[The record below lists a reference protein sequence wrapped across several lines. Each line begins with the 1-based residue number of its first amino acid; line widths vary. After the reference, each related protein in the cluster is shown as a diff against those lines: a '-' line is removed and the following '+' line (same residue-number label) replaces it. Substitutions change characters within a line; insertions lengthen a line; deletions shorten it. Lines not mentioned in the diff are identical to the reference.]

1 MRQQGESK
9 GRGRR
14 KAMLMIYTRY
24 VQTNMLS
31 IWTSNSPF
39 NGISLP
45 HIWAAHVFTC
55 PTAFSSDPSNHS
67 PWIQM
72 CRQSNHFLFS
82 NLCPWPMA
90 IGFFSLFP
98 QRLKWPISLVMWL
111 LKSHLECF
119 RPLIL
124 CDHMA
129 VLSIVDQ
136 FHLQTVHHIYFCDAD
151 CPHSSPSILLSVPWT
166 PSKYS
171 TPRLPIDLHSPGL
184 FLIFHTYFYGNR
196 NPGFNFSLA
205 EHILELLLNVHL
217 CSA

>member
-1 MRQQGESK
+1 MWWQGESK

-14 KAMLMIYTRY
+14 EAMLMIYTRCF
-24 VQTNMLS
+24 QTNMLS

-39 NGISLP
+39 NVISLP
-45 HIWAAHVFTC
+45 HIWAAHAFTC

-67 PWIQM
+67 PSIQM

-90 IGFFSLFP
+90 TGFFLYFP
-98 QRLKWPISLVMWL
+98 RGLNDPHHLWCGFWKV
-111 LKSHLECF
+111 HLECF

-136 FHLQTVHHIYFCDAD
+136 LHLKTDHHISFCDAD
-151 CPHSSPSILLSVPWT
+151 CPHSSPSILLSGPWT
-166 PSKYS
+166 ASKYS
-171 TPRLPIDLHSPGL
+171 TP
-184 FLIFHTYFYGNR
+184 
-196 NPGFNFSLA
+196 
-205 EHILELLLNVHL
+205 
-217 CSA
+217 